1 MLLTSGLV
9 VVDVDPLQLEVGV
22 AMVGS
27 GGVDSVLVRDHLPEL
42 KWIEAGSEVK

>member
-1 MLLTSGLV
+1 MLSCIGILVSLTSGLV

-42 KWIEAGSEVK
+42 